1 MKTKRF
7 LLIIT
12 ILILF
17 ILLGGLLLLWQTKEP
32 HLTLVD
38 TIPINTETPGSN
50 ATLAPTVAL
59 VTVPTETPTA
69 TPTTELL
76 DTTEPPAIP
85 SASPSA
91 IATEVPDSV
100 PTAEP
105 AETPDIKV
113 SPEPVTTPDS
123 EVSSGEMVS
132 PDNTT
137 PTEVPVTAP
146 AVTVQTTHIKSP
158 MTSNPYTSLSVPTQI
173 TKIGTDYFLVDC
185 YHDLILTATSL
196 DTPLNQWLVM
206 SDQINRGHTIAG
218 NGMVYLADDTENHR
232 ILVFIKEGNSFVQ
245 TQMFENIGNRP
256 HYVEYDAA
264 TQRFYALSSLTG
276 ELYVFYQEANT
287 TQVQLEK
294 ILNIPGM
301 QNTYIRSFSIEEDE
315 VYFACN
321 NGTILRTRLEDLTLL
336 EQFSVPAELGG
347 LIQVV
352 NIQDYYYLTVST
364 DITGNSDYATIIRT
378 RELCNL
384 ADYGYEDLYETFGSD
399 GTPYY
404 ISSMD
409 GHYFL
414 TQHCYLPGHGVWQF
428 DIIEEDITNMVALYP

>member
-1 MKTKRF
+1 MMIF
-7 LLIIT
+7 
-12 ILILF
+12 ILF
-17 ILLGGLLLLWQTKEP
+17 ILCGSLFLLWQSEEAP
-32 HLTLVD
+32 IILVD
-38 TIPINTETPGSN
+38 TAPLTTEAPGSEPSVIVT
-50 ATLAPTVAL
+50 ATPDVPPLATPTQVPDIAPSEA
-59 VTVPTETPTA
+59 PTETP
-69 TPTTELL
+69 
-76 DTTEPPAIP
+76 DT
-85 SASPSA
+85 
-91 IATEVPDSV
+91 V
-100 PTAEP
+100 PT
-105 AETPDIKV
+105 V
-113 SPEPVTTPDS
+113 SPTEAPD
-123 EVSSGEMVS
+123 
-132 PDNTT
+132 TI
-137 PTEVPVTAP
+137 PTEVPIEAPDVSPTMVPTEIPTQLPVAAPTEAPTELP
-146 AVTVQTTHIKSP
+146 AVTPAVTALTTYLKSP

-218 NGMVYLADDTENHR
+218 NGTVYLADDTENHR

-245 TQMFENIGNRP
+245 TQVFENIGNRP
-256 HYVEYDAA
+256 HYIEYDAA
-264 TQRFYALSSLTG
+264 TNRFYALSSLTG
-276 ELYVFYQEANT
+276 ELYVFYQEADT

-315 VYFACN
+315 IYFACN

-352 NIQDYYYLTVST
+352 KIQDYYYLTVST
-364 DITGNSDYATIIRT
+364 DLSGNSDSATILRT

-428 DIIEEDITNMVALYP
+428 DIIEEDITNVVALYP

>member
-1 MKTKRF
+1 MMIF
-7 LLIIT
+7 
-12 ILILF
+12 ILF
-17 ILLGGLLLLWQTKEP
+17 ILCGSLFLLWQSEETP
-32 HLTLVD
+32 IILVD
-38 TIPINTETPGSN
+38 TAPLTTEAPGSEPSVIVT
-50 ATLAPTVAL
+50 ATPDVPPLATPTQVPIEAPD
-59 VTVPTETPTA
+59 VSPTMVPTEIPTQIPVA
-69 TPTTELL
+69 APTEAPTEL
-76 DTTEPPAIP
+76 
-85 SASPSA
+85 
-91 IATEVPDSV
+91 
-100 PTAEP
+100 
-105 AETPDIKV
+105 
-113 SPEPVTTPDS
+113 PV
-123 EVSSGEMVS
+123 
-132 PDNTT
+132 
-137 PTEVPVTAP
+137 VTP
-146 AVTVQTTHIKSP
+146 AVTALTTYLKSP

-218 NGMVYLADDTENHR
+218 NGTVYLADDTENHR
-232 ILVFIKEGNSFVQ
+232 ILVFIKEGNTFIQ
-245 TQMFENIGNRP
+245 TQIFENIGNRP
-256 HYVEYDAA
+256 HYIEYDAA
-264 TQRFYALSSLTG
+264 TNRFYALSSLTG
-276 ELYVFYQEANT
+276 ELYVFYQEADT

-315 VYFACN
+315 IYFACN

-352 NIQDYYYLTVST
+352 KIQDFYYLTVST
-364 DITGNSDYATIIRT
+364 DLSGNSDSATILRT

-428 DIIEEDITNMVALYP
+428 DIIEENITNVVALYP

>member
-1 MKTKRF
+1 MMIF
-7 LLIIT
+7 
-12 ILILF
+12 ILF
-17 ILLGGLLLLWQTKEP
+17 ILCGSLFLLWQSEEAP
-32 HLTLVD
+32 IILVD
-38 TIPINTETPGSN
+38 TAPLTTEAPGSEPSVIVT
-50 ATLAPTVAL
+50 ATPDVPPLATSTQVPIEAPDVSPTM
-59 VTVPTETPTA
+59 VPTEIPTQ
-69 TPTTELL
+69 
-76 DTTEPPAIP
+76 IP
-85 SASPSA
+85 VAA
-91 IATEVPDSV
+91 
-100 PTAEP
+100 
-105 AETPDIKV
+105 
-113 SPEPVTTPDS
+113 
-123 EVSSGEMVS
+123 
-132 PDNTT
+132 
-137 PTEVPVTAP
+137 PTEAPTEIHVVVP
-146 AVTVQTTHIKSP
+146 AVTALTTYLKSP

-218 NGMVYLADDTENHR
+218 NGTVYLADDTENHR
-232 ILVFIKEGNSFVQ
+232 ILVFIKEGNTFIQ
-245 TQMFENIGNRP
+245 TQIFENIGNRP
-256 HYVEYDAA
+256 HYIDYDAA
-264 TQRFYALSSLTG
+264 TNRFYALSSLTG
-276 ELYVFYQEANT
+276 ELYVFYQEADT

-315 VYFACN
+315 IYFACN
-321 NGTILRTRLEDLTLL
+321 NGIILRTRLEDLTLL

-352 NIQDYYYLTVST
+352 KIQDFYYLTVST
-364 DITGNSDYATIIRT
+364 DLSGNSDSATILRT

-428 DIIEEDITNMVALYP
+428 DIMEEDITNVVALYP